1 MLRELSNRPDVEK
14 LERFLADLLERR
26 REEIEFVVLF
36 GSMARGDWSAGSD
49 YDLLIGLS
57 YDDGKRFIDRL
68 GEFAPKE
75 GNIEIFPYSLSEWRR
90 MFSEYHPLLLEALAH
105 GIVLW
110 DKGAFSEMRKT
121 FQEWLKSGKVTPWR
135 NGWKISEEG

>member
-1 MLRELSNRPDVEK
+1 MLRELSDRPDVEK

-26 REEIEFVVLF
+26 CEEIEFVVLF

-68 GEFAPKE
+68 GEFTPKE
-75 GNIEIFPYSLSEWRR
+75 GSIEIFPYSLSEWRR
-90 MFSEYHPLLLEALAH
+90 MFAEHHPLLLEALAH

-110 DKGAFSEMRKT
+110 DKGTFSEMRKT

>member
-1 MLRELSNRPDVEK
+1 MLRELSDRPDVEK

-90 MFSEYHPLLLEALAH
+90 MFAEHHPLLLEALAH